1 MKRYR
6 AGQFTLPSKS
16 VVTPLFVV
24 LPHTI
29 AGEIK
34 NAHNIGLRC
43 AVHFSLIGKSHKTT
57 DLFLSGTLLG
67 RLLLQVVHKQSIEVN
82 GC

>member
-6 AGQFTLPSKS
+6 SGQFTLPSKS

-29 AGEIK
+29 AGETK

-43 AVHFSLIGKSHKTT
+43 AVHFSQSDREKSQNDGLIPQWHLVGPLAVAGS
-57 DLFLSGTLLG
+57 S
-67 RLLLQVVHKQSIEVN
+67 
-82 GC
+82 